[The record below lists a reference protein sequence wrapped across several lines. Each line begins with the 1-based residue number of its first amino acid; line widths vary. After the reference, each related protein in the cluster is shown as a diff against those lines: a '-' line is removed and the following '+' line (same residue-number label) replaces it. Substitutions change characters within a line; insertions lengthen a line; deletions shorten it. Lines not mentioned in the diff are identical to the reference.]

1 MDDAKTSA
9 ARRLFADRAWRT
21 LWIAQVV
28 SVLGDFVA
36 LFGVVSLITFR
47 LHGRPSDVTSVVL
60 ASTLPLALVTPFAG
74 AFVDRAPAKRVLV
87 ASDLLRAVLVC
98 SLVLV
103 QDVRQIALVLAATSL
118 VSSFFGPAQMIAL
131 RKLVPKEDL
140 LTANAL
146 MAQAFFLVRTLS
158 PTLAGALV
166 SFLGERACFW
176 LDGASFAISGA
187 LLATLPLVHVPHPHE
202 ITVRS
207 LARDLRDA
215 NRFAFTHRTLSFAFV
230 SIGAAMLVFGGFG
243 PLVAVYV
250 RDQLHAGPMVYGS
263 VSTMLG
269 VGLIAGT
276 GLAAKVARGRHAPSV
291 ILCGLLGFATGPAL
305 LGAIPH
311 PAGAA
316 FGTFAAGFAFGFI
329 LVPAQTISQTETP
342 PEMMGRVSSTFVAL
356 HMAAQTAG
364 LAASGRLADR
374 IGIRPTF
381 FACAAVMAAFA
392 AAGWLWMRR
401 RVPALAPDV

>member
-1 MDDAKTSA
+1 MDEARVPPV
-9 ARRLFADRAWRT
+9 RRLFANRAWRA

-60 ASTLPLALVTPFAG
+60 ASTLPLALITPFAG

-87 ASDLLRAVLVC
+87 ASDLLRAILVC

-103 QDVRQIALVLAATSL
+103 RDVRQIALVLAATSV

-131 RKLVPKEDL
+131 RKLVPKEEL
-140 LTANAL
+140 LSANAL
-146 MAQAFFLVRTLS
+146 MAQAFFAVRTLS

-176 LDGASFAISGA
+176 LDGASFALSGA
-187 LLATLPLVHVPHPHE
+187 LLASLPLVHVPHPHE

-215 NRFAFTHRTLSFAFV
+215 HRFVFTHRTLSFAF
-230 SIGAAMLVFGGFG
+230 SAIGAALLVFGGFG

-250 RDQLHAGPMVYGS
+250 RDQLHAGPMAYGA

-269 VGLIAGT
+269 VGLVAGT
-276 GLAAKVARGRHAPSV
+276 GIAARVARGRPPASV
-291 ILCGLLGFATGPAL
+291 IVCGLLAFALGPAL

-316 FGTFAAGFAFGFI
+316 VATFAAGSSFGFI

-342 PEMMGRVSSTFVAL
+342 PEMMGRVGSTFVAF
-356 HMAAQTAG
+356 HMAAQAAG
-364 LAASGRLADR
+364 LAASGHLADR

-381 FACAAVMAAFA
+381 FACAALMAAFA
-392 AAGWLWMRR
+392 ATGWLWMRR
-401 RVPALAPDV
+401 RAPVLAPDV